1 MKSTY
6 AVGRALAL
14 RLYCVTVLKGPNG
27 PGMVN
32 DTISLSERL
41 TQEDHHEFQ
50 ATLGYIHS
58 EFQTILSHRMGLGGG
73 IKNVGSGCV

>member
-50 ATLGYIHS
+50 ATLDIYTVS
-58 EFQTILSHRMGLGGG
+58 CRPFSATEWAWGGG

>member
-6 AVGRALAL
+6 TVGRALAL

-27 PGMVN
+27 PGIVN
-32 DTISLSERL
+32 DTIPLSEML

-50 ATLGYIHS
+50 ATLGYIHR
-58 EFQTILSHRMGLGGG
+58 EFQTILSHRMGLGVGG
-73 IKNVGSGCV
+73 LKT